1 MNRLKQL
8 QEFNIY
14 ESESGF
20 FYENDFRHELLKERI
35 YDVINTYKPEIVVKA
50 GIGSGSLI
58 LDLISDHKEIV
69 LVVVEPSL
77 KVIEKFI
84 NENSSNPEIKGI
96 RFINGEFTQFPI
108 DYYAADFIICVDNL
122 DILESAPVIDEF
134 RRALEFDG
142 YLLFGGVVLHDED
155 LDGVYD
161 DYMRLIFPLHNDY
174 YLKDDLKTFLNLKDF
189 SFIKGNMEFFDFNLA
204 DLTEHLKGLYDVP
217 VNKAD
222 EFIESNIEAFRKL
235 YTLEEKIIKLPYFTG
250 LFLRRKIRIDVP

>member
-14 ESESGF
+14 ESNNGF
-20 FYENDFRHELLKERI
+20 FYEPDFRHEFLKERI
-35 YDVINTYKPEIVVKA
+35 YDVLTTYKPEVVVKA

-58 LDLISDHKEIV
+58 LDLISDHKETV

-77 KVIEKFI
+77 KVIEKFKKD
-84 NENSSNPEIKGI
+84 NSSNPDIKGI
-96 RFINGEFTQFPI
+96 RFINGEFTRLPI
-108 DYYAADFIICVDNL
+108 DYYAADFIICVDNF
-122 DILESAPVIDEF
+122 DILESAPVVDEF

-142 YLLFGGVVLHDED
+142 YLLFGGVVLSDDD

-161 DYMRLIFPLHNDY
+161 DYMRMIFPLHNDY

-189 SFIKGNMEFFDFNLA
+189 SFIKGNMEFFDLNFA
-204 DLTEHLKGLYDVP
+204 DLTAHLKGLYDIP
-217 VNKAD
+217 DDKAD
-222 EFIESNIEAFRKL
+222 EFIETNIDAFKNL
-235 YTLEEKIIKLPYFTG
+235 YKLEEKSIKLPYFTG